1 MKRRIVYLAVFRGF
15 FFCCVLLQLLIQF
28 EWKWIREDCSF
39 CVFCLNVLSLE
50 ETRLT
55 RRERLCIGMSTVEYR
70 GNSVSWFEYAPYKRS
85 DYTDYRSSGWL
96 IEYRFADMI
105 AHVEVRNNGTEF
117 SQLCLTSPLSSALFA
132 RFHIQ
137 IIFRV
142 YDVLIECS
150 FIFVFVGFAYFLFK
164 NTVQYIFVKLTVS
177 ICTFIL
183 WRENRFFLSQAHK
196 HVPTEMIKA
205 KIMNDY

>member
-1 MKRRIVYLAVFRGF
+1 
-15 FFCCVLLQLLIQF
+15 
-28 EWKWIREDCSF
+28 
-39 CVFCLNVLSLE
+39 
-50 ETRLT
+50 
-55 RRERLCIGMSTVEYR
+55 
-70 GNSVSWFEYAPYKRS
+70 
-85 DYTDYRSSGWL
+85 
-96 IEYRFADMI
+96 MI
-105 AHVEVRNNGTEF
+105 APVEVRNNGTEF
-117 SQLCLTSPLSSALFA
+117 SQLFLTSPLSSALFA

-183 WRENRFFLSQAHK
+183 WRENRFFYHK
-196 HVPTEMIKA
+196 RTSTFRTEMIKA